1 MGQSHKIASIAAET
15 FTLEVDGKASGNLKP
30 GSIAAPEEEGKT
42 GKEDTK
48 KEDTMK
54 EDTKKEDTKKED
66 TKEEDTKEEDTSDAQ
81 ESKKVS
87 ARQKDEKVV
96 VIGGR
101 YTGKIATVKEVAEQT
116 ATLSI
121 GQDVTGNI
129 PFKELFGVGDMV
141 KSISGRYEGQTHKIA
156 SIAAE
161 TFTLEVDGKPSGNL
175 KPDSIAAPA

>member
-48 KEDTMK
+48 KEDTKK

-66 TKEEDTKEEDTSDAQ
+66 TKEEDTGDAQ
-81 ESKKVS
+81 DSKKVS
-87 ARQKDEKVV
+87 ARQKDEKVM
-96 VIGGR
+96 VIGGK

>member
-48 KEDTMK
+48 KEDTKK
-54 EDTKKEDTKKED
+54 EDTKKEDTKK
-66 TKEEDTKEEDTSDAQ
+66 EDTKEEDTSDAQ

-141 KSISGRYEGQTHKIA
+141 KSISGKYEGQTHKIA

-161 TFTLEVDGKPSGNL
+161 TFTLEVDGKASGNL
-175 KPDSIAAPA
+175 KPDSIAAPEEEST